1 MKTKILLLLL
11 TVSLSTYA
19 QREQEVLQSDSL
31 IFYGWDFSQLH
42 LVDEKYLGTD
52 MTTQVLEWV
61 NFCQQRATEE
71 WLSNKFQKKV
81 TVNFTP
87 TADRARKVN
96 GSKVVA
102 PTKTLINKDSL
113 QAYVNAFDFP
123 DKSGIG
129 VIVFLECFEKPTKTT
144 SGYYTFID
152 LSSKEIML
160 ADYFSG
166 REVDGYGL
174 TKYWGISI
182 MGTHNVYTSNFRK
195 KLKNLAAED

>member
-1 MKTKILLLLL
+1 MKARILLLFII
-11 TVSLSTYA
+11 VSFSTHA
-19 QREQEVLQSDSL
+19 QREQEVLKSDAL
-31 IFYGWDFSQLH
+31 IFYGWDFSKLH

-61 NFCQQRATEE
+61 NYCQRKSTDEK
-71 WLSNKFQKKV
+71 LSGSFQKKV

-87 TADRARKVN
+87 TVERARKVN
-96 GSKVVA
+96 GSEVVT
-102 PTKTLINKDSL
+102 PTKKLINRDSL
-113 QAYVNAFDFP
+113 QAFVNTYEFP
-123 DKSGIG
+123 DKKGVG

-152 LSSKEIML
+152 LSNKEIML

-174 TKYWGISI
+174 TNYWGVSIS
-182 MGTHNVYTSNFRK
+182 GTHNVYTSTFRK
-195 KLKNLAAED
+195 RLKLIAKN